1 MGAPYNYFVFIN
13 VSIMR
18 LGHVKHY
25 TSLLRDFM
33 EDFALS
39 LATVTS
45 KKTLWPAFISSG
57 TQDLMKQTGVRSV
70 SEQQEG
76 NILSLKLPLYEHWKH
91 SVATQ
96 YLRYTFK

>member
-1 MGAPYNYFVFIN
+1 
-13 VSIMR
+13 MR
-18 LGHVKHY
+18 PGHAKQY

-33 EDFALS
+33 EDSTLF
-39 LATVTS
+39 LATVMS
-45 KKTLWPAFISSG
+45 KKTLWPAFISSV

-70 SEQQEG
+70 SEQQER

-96 YLRYTFK
+96 YLMYIFK